1 MEALKAK
8 WQAFLEKTE
17 PARKNIVTVWN
28 GLSKVA
34 KMVFTWVYRLR
45 GVIISIPVG
54 VCAVALAMR
63 NMRILPEV
71 VGINLMANG
80 EYQFVVNRNV
90 AVMGPLAV
98 TAACLLLVFLT
109 RKTLY
114 PWLISVFSLALP
126 LLIWLTNIF
135 PA

>member
-17 PARKNIVTVWN
+17 PARKNIVVVWN
-28 GLSKVA
+28 SLSMVA
-34 KMVFTWVYRLR
+34 KMVVTWVYKLR

-54 VCAVALAMR
+54 VCAVALAIR

-71 VGINLMANG
+71 VGINLLANG
-80 EYQFVVNRNV
+80 EYQYVVNRSV

-98 TAACLLLVFLT
+98 TAVCLLFVFTT

-126 LLIWLTNIF
+126 LLIWITNVF
-135 PA
+135 PS

>member
-1 MEALKAK
+1 MGSFKAK
-8 WQAFLEKTE
+8 WQAFLKKTE
-17 PARKNIVTVWN
+17 PARKKIGNI
-28 GLSKVA
+28 A
-34 KMVFTWVYRLR
+34 KTIGKLGKLIFVWVYRLR

-54 VCAVALAMR
+54 VCAVFLAMR
-63 NMRILPEV
+63 NMRVLPEV
-71 VGINLMANG
+71 VGINLLANG
-80 EYQFVVNRNV
+80 EYQYVVARNV

-126 LLIWLTNIF
+126 LLIWITNVF

>member
-17 PARKNIVTVWN
+17 PARKKIATVWN

-71 VGINLMANG
+71 VGINLLANG

-98 TAACLLLVFLT
+98 TAACLLMVFLT